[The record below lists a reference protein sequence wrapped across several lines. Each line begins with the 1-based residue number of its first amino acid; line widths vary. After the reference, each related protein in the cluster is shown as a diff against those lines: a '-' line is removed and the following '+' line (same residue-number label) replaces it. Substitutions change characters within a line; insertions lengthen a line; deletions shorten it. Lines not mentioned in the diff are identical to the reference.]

1 MPAGLAASIIKIDR
15 LLRFCIER
23 VNRGRHS
30 IERVRVELSVPEIST
45 VSAEAVWGKNEFFC
59 VAA

>member
-1 MPAGLAASIIKIDR
+1 
-15 LLRFCIER
+15 
-23 VNRGRHS
+23 
-30 IERVRVELSVPEIST
+30 LSVPEIST